1 MPAIKSDLTWLQKH
15 EKVILGIGLLLV
27 VIWLGNKYLN
37 VSADK
42 ADAKAA
48 AAQQALD
55 TIKQQNADFQKKVDE
70 QEQQYQVLVGQL
82 TAQNRSLL
90 ATIAGRNQAVQTQ
103 QKTDASLALPEL
115 AVRWKTL
122 IPEADVQI
130 VNTSVS
136 VSESS
141 ARATV
146 QQLELVPVLQAN
158 LGDEEKLVANKD
170 QQIAGLTGLTSGLS
184 TQVDGLKTELTAKD
198 TSCKADIAKIKAD
211 DRRSKRNWFIKGAIT
226 AGTAVAYLLLHK

>member
-1 MPAIKSDLTWLQKH
+1 MDKWIQFVKSH
-15 EKVILGIGLLLV
+15 ERMVLGLGLLLV
-27 VIWLGNKYLN
+27 VLWIGNKYLN
-37 VSADK
+37 ISADK
-42 ADAKAA
+42 ADAKAV

-90 ATIAGRNQAVQTQ
+90 ATIASRNQAVQTQ
-103 QKTDASLALPEL
+103 QKTDANLALPEL

-122 IPEADVQI
+122 VPEADVQI
-130 VNTSVS
+130 LNTGVS
-136 VSESS
+136 VSEPG

-158 LGDEEKLVANKD
+158 LGDEEKLVTNKD
-170 QQIAGLTGLTSGLS
+170 QQIAGLTGLTSGLT
-184 TQVDGLKTELTAKD
+184 TQVDGLRSQIAAAD

-211 DRRSKRNWFIKGAIT
+211 DRRSKRNWLLRGIAIGGAIV
-226 AGTAVAYLLLHK
+226 GYLMH